1 MRKPSIT
8 IQISSFLKANLA
20 EHQYLA
26 SILNC
31 EWKYMQFFSPHLLI
45 YEKRA
50 LAEVARTN

>member
-1 MRKPSIT
+1 MSKPSIT